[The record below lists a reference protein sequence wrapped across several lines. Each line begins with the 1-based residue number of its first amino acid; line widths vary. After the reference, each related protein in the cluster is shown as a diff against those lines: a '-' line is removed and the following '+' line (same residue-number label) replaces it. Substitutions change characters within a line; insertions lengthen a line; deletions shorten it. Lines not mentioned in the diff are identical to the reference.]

1 MKPLTYGKESTEVTI
16 YSVISC
22 GGGQMFPK

>member
-1 MKPLTYGKESTEVTI
+1 MKPFTYGKESIEVTV
-16 YSVISC
+16 YSIISC